1 MDGVTTR
8 GEQAPGA
15 IRRPGRGAP
24 RWAAP
29 LLALPLLWGTHEAV
43 ADTVVELGGVSVRVE
58 AATASP
64 AAEGGRSRL
73 RFRVVNDGAS
83 RLHLTGVR
91 SDVAGQ
97 ADLVARTGEATE
109 TLLASFPIPA
119 GEELDLTTSH
129 LRYELHPLRRDLVE
143 DETFVALLDFG
154 RWSVE
159 VPVHVHEPKRDNV
172 P

>member
-43 ADTVVELGGVSVRVE
+43 ADT
-58 AATASP
+58 